1 MAAAVVTGAAG
12 AIGAAVAARLA
23 SDGFDVVGTDVSGD
37 VDVRCDLRDEQQVAA
52 LRDAAA
58 DRAGPPRVLVNVAGV
73 FFEHDVPETTVEQ
86 YQSIM
91 DTNVMGTFLTC
102 RAFLPAMID
111 AGHGCI
117 VNIASVAGLRAG
129 HRRAVYNASKAAVV
143 LFTRCLAL
151 DHGAQGVRVNCIC
164 PGLIDTPMADWITSR
179 PQALHDWEQSIPA
192 RRIGT
197 PADIAAAVSWLA
209 SDDAGY
215 LHGSVLTVDGGD
227 AA

>member
-1 MAAAVVTGAAG
+1 VVTGAAG
-12 AIGAAVAARLA
+12 AIGAAVAARLL

-58 DRAGPPRVLVNVAGV
+58 DRRGPPRVLVNVAGV

-91 DTNVMGTFLTC
+91 DTNVLGTFLTC

-111 AGHGCI
+111 AGQGCI

-151 DHGAQGVRVNCIC
+151 DHGPQGVRVNCIC

>member
-52 LRDAAA
+52 LRDTAA

-91 DTNVMGTFLTC
+91 DANVLGTFLTC

-111 AGHGCI
+111 AGQGCI

-151 DHGAQGVRVNCIC
+151 DHGPQGVRVNCIC